1 MSKVDISFQA
11 VEIECPQC
19 NHVIEVLLKQVMAE
33 ETVLCPGCYAEIQ
46 LVDEGGSLKQAQAD
60 LDAALSDLERQL
72 RRLGR

>member
-1 MSKVDISFQA
+1 MDISFQA

-19 NHVIEVLLKQVMAE
+19 NYVIEVLLKQVMAE
-33 ETVLCPGCYAEIQ
+33 ETVLCPGCHAEIQ
-46 LVDEGGSLKQAQAD
+46 LVDEGGSARQAEAD

>member
-1 MSKVDISFQA
+1 MDISFQA

-33 ETVLCPGCYAEIQ
+33 ETVLCPGCYSEIQ